1 MRKEWLLTETKETS
15 LSVTLQKILKNIGNA
30 LQKIF
35 INIGYAHN
43 NFIPEVN
50 VTNMSVKICC
60 SLKTKKRKQ

>member
-35 INIGYAHN
+35 INIGYAL
-43 NFIPEVN
+43 IPEVN